1 MLWGVACWC
10 NASPIRRQHDSNI
23 RCIRG
28 ISLGKTINLFWKII
42 MELVLASVWA
52 VLSIILIDIVLA
64 GDNALVIGMAANKLP
79 PELRKKA
86 ILWGTVGA
94 IGIRFASV
102 AALTYLLMIPGLRL
116 IGGAAL
122 LWIGWKLV
130 FDSGDHEV
138 EAKDTFW
145 GAISTIVVA
154 DAVMGIDNALGIA
167 AAANGNWLFIIFGL
181 LISVPIIIFGASLVS
196 KLLEKYP
203 DSVFVGSFVL
213 FAVAFQMAIKEPL
226 LQDWLAPLALW
237 VKSVLPWAASVVITA
252 VQYKKARM

>member
-226 LQDWLAPLALW
+226 LQDWLAPLADW